1 MKLIEFEV
9 SIYDTIIAILTFFS
23 MFGLLYY
30 FYCLIFPDSIHI
42 DPYREFDNNPGIIK
56 IYILTFTFRLVFLIS
71 FGFLAFGK
79 YTYVKKLVAIYIIS
93 AFAIGFLQWFE
104 LYYGSTFYYGEV
116 RDKQGLMFPILSF
129 LMATL
134 IIWKYDY
141 SIDYKR
147 NLAIK
152 LILIVLLN
160 IALCFLWTIVYEPWH
175 LYQS

>member
-1 MKLIEFEV
+1 MKLKEFEV
-9 SIYDTIIAILTFFS
+9 SIYDTIIAILTLFS
-23 MFGLLYY
+23 MFGILFY
-30 FYCLIFPDSIHI
+30 FYCLIFPDTIHH
-42 DPYREFDNNPGIIK
+42 DPFREFDNNPGIIK
-56 IYILTFTFRLVFLIS
+56 IYIFTFTFRLVFLIS
-71 FGFLAFGK
+71 FGFLAIGR
-79 YTYVKKLVAIYIIS
+79 YTYVKKLVAIYLIS
-93 AFAIGFLQWFE
+93 AFTIGFLQWFE

-116 RDKQGLMFPILSF
+116 RDKQGLMFPILSV

-152 LILIVLLN
+152 LILTVLLN
-160 IALCFLWTIVYEPWH
+160 IALYFLWTIVYEPWF